1 MRWLFASPTPKV
13 HSRSLLASIA
23 VSLSTGSA
31 AGSSAS
37 VATVSTLAE
46 TRSNDMEFASALEKL
61 TRMVGVL
68 RLAENHGFDPKLP
81 T

>member
-1 MRWLFASPTPKV
+1 MRWAEV

-37 VATVSTLAE
+37 VATVATLAE
-46 TRSNDMEFASALEKL
+46 TRSNDMEFASTLEKL
-61 TRMVGVL
+61 TRMVGFWDLL
-68 RLAENHGFDPKLP
+68 RVTENHGLG
-81 T
+81 

>member
-1 MRWLFASPTPKV
+1 MPWAEV

-46 TRSNDMEFASALEKL
+46 TRSNDMEFASTLE
-61 TRMVGVL
+61 
-68 RLAENHGFDPKLP
+68 NC
-81 T
+81 